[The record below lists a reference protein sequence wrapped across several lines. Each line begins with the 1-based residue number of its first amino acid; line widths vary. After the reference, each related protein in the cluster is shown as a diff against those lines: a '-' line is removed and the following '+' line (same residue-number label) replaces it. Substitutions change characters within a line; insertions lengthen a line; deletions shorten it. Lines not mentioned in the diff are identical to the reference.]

1 MVILQPSLAT
11 LTYNITDP
19 GINDP
24 TQHHHRSTHLLSNST
39 PSARPRSRL
48 WVPSTSTSTN
58 GVARDAAGAAAR
70 RTVFADTT
78 LPSVAVVP
86 EEQAS
91 SSASPLPP
99 CSSRG
104 AAATADSAFLF
115 LCLVAEVAG
124 ARAVLLRPLLRLFPE
139 FAADVVAV
147 VVMAAVASGDLFL
160 VFRRRGREQSC
171 RSTHAPTVVRLGS
184 ASSACSRT
192 GNLSATKNVQE
203 TLRNKKRRP
212 RTTAEP

>member
-1 MVILQPSLAT
+1 MVILQPSVVT
-11 LTYNITDP
+11 LTYNITDR
-19 GINDP
+19 GITDP

-58 GVARDAAGAAAR
+58 GVALDATGAAAR
-70 RTVFADTT
+70 RTVFADTIF
-78 LPSVAVVP
+78 PSVAVAP

-99 CSSRG
+99 CSSRV
-104 AAATADSAFLF
+104 AAPTAVSGCLF
-115 LCLVAEVAG
+115 LCLVAATVAG

-139 FAADVVAV
+139 FAADVLAV
-147 VVMAAVASGDLFL
+147 VVIVAVASGDLFF

-192 GNLSATKNVQE
+192 GNLRTTKNVQ
-203 TLRNKKRRP
+203 
-212 RTTAEP
+212 